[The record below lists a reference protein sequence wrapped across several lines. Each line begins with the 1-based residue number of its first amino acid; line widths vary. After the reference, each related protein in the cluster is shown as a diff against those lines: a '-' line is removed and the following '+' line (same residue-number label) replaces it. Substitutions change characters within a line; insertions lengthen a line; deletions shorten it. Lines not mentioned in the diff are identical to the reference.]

1 MRIAIPHGL
10 SQEEVRHRLR
20 SRIHELG
27 DHIPGG
33 MAEVNARWPSE
44 DRMLLGVTAM
54 GQQVHGQIDIEP
66 GQLVLDFALPAALSF
81 LEPMISGAVRKQGQK
96 LLA

>member
-1 MRIAIPHGL
+1 MRLTIPHTL
-10 SQEEVRHRLR
+10 SAEEVRHRLR
-20 SRIHELG
+20 SRTHELA

-33 MAEVNARWPSE
+33 MAEVSANWPNE

-66 GQLVLDFALPAALSF
+66 GQIVLDLALPAALSF
-81 LEPMISGAVRKQGQK
+81 LEPMISGAIRKQGQK
-96 LLA
+96 LLT